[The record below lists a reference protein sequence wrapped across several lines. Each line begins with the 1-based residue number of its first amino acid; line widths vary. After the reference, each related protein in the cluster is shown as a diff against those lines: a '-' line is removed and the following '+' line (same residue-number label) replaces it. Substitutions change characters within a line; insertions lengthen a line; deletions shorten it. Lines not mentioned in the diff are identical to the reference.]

1 MSDQYSIVLYKTG
14 HVFYAWYWKTGFS
27 RYEIYH
33 QDGEEKILWEDGV
46 WDVICTNLQVNK
58 EKDSG
63 RLIVF
68 SDSSVEEI
76 TDAFLRWDW
85 SVEEIKAAREL
96 LTQNANLRAGNWFVN
111 GRELPIGKCRKI
123 FPVAADR
130 KTVYVTMQPDI
141 LLNPKPKDNEEKEFN
156 LFWFLHEMANR
167 KGSVQ

>member
-33 QDGEEKILWEDGV
+33 QDGVEEISWEDGV
-46 WDVICTNLQVNK
+46 WDVICTNLRVNK
-58 EKDSG
+58 KDDLG

-68 SDSSVEEI
+68 SDSPVEAI
-76 TDAFLRWDW
+76 TDTFLRWDW
-85 SVEEIKAAREL
+85 SVEEIKTAREL
-96 LTQNANLRAGNWFVN
+96 LTQNAELRAGNWFVN
-111 GRELPIGKCRKI
+111 GRELPKGKFRKL
-123 FPVAADR
+123 FPDAADR

-141 LLNPKPKDNEEKEFN
+141 LLNPEPKDNEEKEFN